1 MKTKENKEEMLRI
14 LTFAAGQVI
23 HAAFA
28 IEKDQIL
35 AQNIDFHHF
44 KWEVNLIIICGFP
57 LSFLYEKPLNFIC
70 VSSQGNVNNFS
81 SLGNFYACVEAVF
94 LLVTS
99 Y

>member
-28 IEKDQIL
+28 IEKNQIL

-44 KWEVNLIIICGFP
+44 K
-57 LSFLYEKPLNFIC
+57 
-70 VSSQGNVNNFS
+70 
-81 SLGNFYACVEAVF
+81 
-94 LLVTS
+94 
-99 Y
+99 